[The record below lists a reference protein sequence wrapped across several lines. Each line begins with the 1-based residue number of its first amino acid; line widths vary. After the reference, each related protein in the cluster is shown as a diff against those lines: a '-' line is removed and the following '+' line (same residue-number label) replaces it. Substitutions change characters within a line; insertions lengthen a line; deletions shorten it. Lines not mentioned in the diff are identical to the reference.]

1 MSIKHPSAH
10 TSYDLITL
18 GFKHECI
25 QTCDH
30 YRLQAYELWSIEAP
44 RYTHLKSPNHLSI
57 QAQSSMRLSAR
68 TSYYIFT
75 LAFELIN
82 ISSSKY
88 VHMFVDIK
96 HVNINA
102 CDRAIIKEFEHRGK

>member
-1 MSIKHPSAH
+1 MIIIAYKHMSFGAFKHP
-10 TSYDLITL
+10 
-18 GFKHECI
+18 G
-25 QTCDH
+25 
-30 YRLQAYELWSIEAP
+30 
-44 RYTHLKSPNHLSI
+44 THLKSPNHLSI

-82 ISSSKY
+82 FSSSKY

-102 CDRAIIKEFEHRGK
+102 CEQAIIKEFEHKGK

>member
-1 MSIKHPSAH
+1 MIIIAYKHMSFGAFKHP
-10 TSYDLITL
+10 
-18 GFKHECI
+18 G
-25 QTCDH
+25 
-30 YRLQAYELWSIEAP
+30 
-44 RYTHLKSPNHLSI
+44 THLKSPNHLSI
-57 QAQSSMRLSAR
+57 QAQSSMLLSVW

-75 LAFELIN
+75 LAFEPIN

-102 CDRAIIKEFEHRGK
+102 CEQAIIKEFEHKDK